1 MIVSIR
7 NAWRALFAR
16 KPSITV
22 EVTGDTW
29 SCQWKHMTADDAA
42 RITQGVAD
50 AIANRAFA
58 QMPCDAT
65 VH

>member
-1 MIVSIR
+1 MSRIR

-16 KPSITV
+16 NPSITV

-29 SCQWKHMTADDAA
+29 NCQWKHMTRDDAA
-42 RITQGVAD
+42 RLMHGIADEVAERVFSE
-50 AIANRAFA
+50 AT
-58 QMPCDAT
+58 CSAT